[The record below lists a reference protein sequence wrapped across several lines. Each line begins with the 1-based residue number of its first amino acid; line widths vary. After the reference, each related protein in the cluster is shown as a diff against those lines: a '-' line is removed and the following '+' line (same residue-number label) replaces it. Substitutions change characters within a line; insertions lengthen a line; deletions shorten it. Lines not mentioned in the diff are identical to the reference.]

1 MAMNPMQRK
10 IRNSFLF
17 GFLVALIL
25 GAVVIG
31 LLIVQNKKT
40 QEELAKAQEQQKI
53 ALKEVY
59 VAEASA
65 EKDEI
70 LSITTASLPAQYVPD
85 NAITADNIEN
95 YYADDD
101 EAQENLQMIAKIAI
115 KENTI
120 LTEDMVEK
128 TADAATYRMI
138 EYSMISLPSKLEEG
152 DYIDIRIAYSTGA
165 DFVILSKIKVQSCNT
180 NSIWLKVSESQL
192 LLLNNA
198 IIESYII
205 AGTKL
210 YATQYTNSAQ
220 AELNSTYVPNPT
232 VVSLI
237 QANSF
242 TEYDKNV
249 VKDAN
254 SDAMDIRQYINSV
267 LDTYTDDEKTDKVN
281 EGYTTEKT
289 TVQAAREALMG
300 DLGY

>member
-101 EAQENLQMIAKIAI
+101 
-115 KENTI
+115 
-120 LTEDMVEK
+120 
-128 TADAATYRMI
+128 
-138 EYSMISLPSKLEEG
+138 
-152 DYIDIRIAYSTGA
+152 
-165 DFVILSKIKVQSCNT
+165 
-180 NSIWLKVSESQL
+180 
-192 LLLNNA
+192 
-198 IIESYII
+198 
-205 AGTKL
+205 
-210 YATQYTNSAQ
+210 
-220 AELNSTYVPNPT
+220 
-232 VVSLI
+232 
-237 QANSF
+237 
-242 TEYDKNV
+242 
-249 VKDAN
+249 
-254 SDAMDIRQYINSV
+254 
-267 LDTYTDDEKTDKVN
+267 
-281 EGYTTEKT
+281 
-289 TVQAAREALMG
+289 
-300 DLGY
+300 

>member
-59 VAEASA
+59 VAEKDTK
-65 EKDEI
+65 KDEI
-70 LSITTASLPAQYVPD
+70 LSITTASLPAQYVPN
-85 NAITADNIEN
+85 NAITADNIAD

-120 LTEDMVEK
+120 LTEDMVENTDK
-128 TADAATYRMI
+128 AATYRLI
-138 EYSMISLPSKLEEG
+138 EYNMISLPSKLEEG

-165 DFVILSKIKVQSCNT
+165 DFVILSKMEVQSCNT

-205 AGTKL
+205 NGTKL

-220 AELNSTYVPNPT
+220 AELNATYVPNET
-232 VVSLI
+232 VVELI
-237 QANSF
+237 EANSF
-242 TEYDKNV
+242 TDYDEKIKNDAR
-249 VKDAN
+249 KDSSN
-254 SDAMDIRQYINSV
+254 IRGYINDV
-267 LDTYTDDEKTDKVN
+267 LSDYTDDEKTDKVN

>member
-40 QEELAKAQEQQKI
+40 QEELVKAQKQQEI

-59 VAEASA
+59 VANKNV
-65 EKDEI
+65 EKDEV
-70 LSITTASLPAQYVPD
+70 LSIELTKVPAQYVPD
-85 NAITADNIEN
+85 NAITEDNIGN
-95 YYADDD
+95 YFADED
-101 EAQENLQMIAKIAI
+101 EDQTELKMAAKYAI
-115 KENTI
+115 KAHTI
-120 LTEDMVEK
+120 LTEDMVVKKSE
-128 TADAATYRMI
+128 AATYRMI
-138 EYSMISLPSKLEEG
+138 EYNMISLPSKLEEG
-152 DYIDIRIAYSTGA
+152 DYIDLRISYSSGA
-165 DFVILSKIKVQSCNT
+165 DFVILSKMKVQSCNT

-205 AGTKL
+205 DGTKL
-210 YATQYTNSAQ
+210 YATQYTDSAQ
-220 AELNSTYVPNPT
+220 AELNATYVPNAT
-232 VVSLI
+232 VVELI
-237 QANSF
+237 EANSF
-242 TEYDKNV
+242 TDYDKKIKEDAR
-249 VKDAN
+249 KDSSN
-254 SDAMDIRQYINSV
+254 IRGYINDV
-267 LDTYTDDEKTDKVN
+267 LSDYTDDEKTDKVN

>member
-1 MAMNPMQRK
+1 
-10 IRNSFLF
+10 
-17 GFLVALIL
+17 
-25 GAVVIG
+25 
-31 LLIVQNKKT
+31 
-40 QEELAKAQEQQKI
+40 
-53 ALKEVY
+53 
-59 VAEASA
+59 
-65 EKDEI
+65 
-70 LSITTASLPAQYVPD
+70 
-85 NAITADNIEN
+85 
-95 YYADDD
+95 
-101 EAQENLQMIAKIAI
+101 MIAKIAI

-165 DFVILSKIKVQSCNT
+165 DFVILSKMKVQSCNT

-205 AGTKL
+205 DGTKL

>member
-31 LLIVQNKKT
+31 FLIVQNKKT

-59 VAEASA
+59 VTDKSV
-65 EKDEI
+65 EKDEMI
-70 LSITTASLPAQYVPD
+70 SMKRVSLPAQYVPD
-85 NAITADNIEN
+85 NAITETNKEN

-101 EAQENLQMIAKIAI
+101 VDQENLEMKAKIAL

-128 TADAATYRMI
+128 TTDAATYRMI
-138 EYSMISLPSKLEEG
+138 EYSMISLPSKLADD

-165 DFVILSKIKVQSCNT
+165 DFVILSKVRVQSCNT

-205 AGTKL
+205 DGTKL
-210 YATQYTNSAQ
+210 YATQYTDEAQ
-220 AELNSTYVPNPT
+220 AELNTTYVPNPT

-242 TEYDKNV
+242 TEYDRNV

-267 LDTYTDDEKTDKVN
+267 LDAYTEDEKTDKVK

-289 TVQAAREALMG
+289 TIQAARENLMG